1 MGQQQLILLVLATVI
16 VGVAIVVGIR
26 AFTENS
32 AKSNADAMTQDAV
45 RMASDAQAWFKKP
58 VPFGGP
64 DATTRAAGFAASNF
78 TLADIDRGAAG
89 GTYTNLNGVFSIEAG
104 GIIRGENVDEQNE
117 ITVTV
122 DGLTDA
128 DITGAIVCLGGSDP
142 AGDPCTV
149 AAPAAGAGG

>member
-45 RMASDAQAWFKKP
+45 RMANDAQAWFKKP
-58 VPFGGP
+58 IPFGGP
-64 DATTRAAGFAASNF
+64 TAAEKTAGIVAFDLDN
-78 TLADIDRGAAG
+78 INRGAAG
-89 GTYTNLNGVFSIEAG
+89 GTYTNLNGVFSVDGTTGTITG
-104 GIIRGENVDEQNE
+104 KNIDEQNQ

-122 DGLTDA
+122 NGLSDA
-128 DITGAIVCLGGSDP
+128 DITGAVVCLGGATP
-142 AGDPCTV
+142 AGAACTV
-149 AAPAAGAGG
+149 AL

>member
-32 AKSNADAMTQDAV
+32 AKSNADAMTQEAV
-45 RMASDAQAWFKKP
+45 RMANDAQAWYKKP

-64 DATTRAAGFAASNF
+64 DATDKAAGVTSF
-78 TLADIDRGAAG
+78 TLADIGRPAAAD
-89 GTYTNLNGVFSIEAG
+89 TTLNGIYTVEAG
-104 GIIRGENVDEQNE
+104 TGIITGRNIDEQNQ

-122 DGLTDA
+122 SGLTDS
-128 DITGAIVCLGGSDP
+128 DIDGAVVCLGGQTP
-142 AGDPCTV
+142 AGQGCTV
-149 AAPAAGAGG
+149 E

>member
-45 RMASDAQAWFKKP
+45 RMANDAQAWFKKP

-64 DATTRAAGFAASNF
+64 DATDKAAGVTSF
-78 TLADIDRGAAG
+78 TLPDINRTAP
-89 GTYTNLNGVFSIEAG
+89 YTNLNGTFTVATGVITG
-104 GIIRGENVDEQNE
+104 KNVDEQNE

-122 DGLTDA
+122 TGLTDA
-128 DITGAIVCLGGSDP
+128 DITGTVVCLGGQTP
-142 AGDPCTV
+142 AGADCTV
-149 AAPAAGAGG
+149 TL